1 MTRWMRAA
9 ATAAV
14 VAIAGGA
21 IAGGAATALAADDF
35 GTPEEARA
43 MLERTVA
50 AMEEDRAATLAAINS
65 GADPRF
71 KDRDLY
77 PFCGDADGM
86 FIAHGANADL
96 VGRSLRDLEDK
107 AGTPL
112 GQEIYEQATAG
123 EIVEVA
129 YMWPRPEEEA
139 PTDKVSLVT
148 KVGDDICAV
157 GYYVAA

>member
-1 MTRWMRAA
+1 MTTWMRTAA
-9 ATAAV
+9 AAVLGVGIAA
-14 VAIAGGA
+14 G
-21 IAGGAATALAADDF
+21 ALAAEDF

-43 MLERTVA
+43 MLEQTVA
-50 AMEEDRAATLAAINS
+50 AMEADRAATLAAINS

-96 VGRSLRDLEDK
+96 VGQSLRDLEDK

-112 GQEIYEQATAG
+112 GEQMYERATAG
-123 EIVEVA
+123 EIVEVE
-129 YMWPRPEEEA
+129 YMWPRPGEEE
-139 PTDKVSLVT
+139 PTEKVSLVT
-148 KVGDDICAV
+148 KVGDDVCAV
-157 GYYVAA
+157 GYYVEA

>member
-1 MTRWMRAA
+1 MTRWLRTAA
-9 ATAAV
+9 AAV
-14 VAIAGGA
+14 LGVAVATV
-21 IAGGAATALAADDF
+21 AATALAAEDF

-43 MLERTVA
+43 MLEQTVA
-50 AMEEDRAATLAAINS
+50 AMEADRAATLAAINS

-96 VGRSLRDLEDK
+96 VGQSLRDLEDK

-112 GQEIYEQATAG
+112 GEQMYERATAG
-123 EIVEVA
+123 EIVEVE
-129 YMWPRPEEEA
+129 YMWPRPGEEE
-139 PTDKVSLVT
+139 PTEKVSLVT

-157 GYYVAA
+157 GYYVDA

>member
-1 MTRWMRAA
+1 MNRLTRTAV
-9 ATAAV
+9 AAV
-14 VAIAGGA
+14 FATGLAAG
-21 IAGGAATALAADDF
+21 TALAQDF

-43 MLERTVA
+43 MLETTVA
-50 AMEEDRAATLAAINS
+50 AMESDREATLAAINS

-77 PFCGDADGM
+77 PFCGDAEGM

-96 VGRSLRDLEDK
+96 VGQSLRDLEDK

-112 GQEIYEQATAG
+112 GEQMYEQATAG
-123 EIVEVA
+123 EIVEVE
-129 YMWPRPEEEA
+129 YMWPRPGEEE

-157 GYYVAA
+157 GYYVEA